1 MKTTVATALCVL
13 ALAGTVSMA
22 EPGRG
27 DRQRDRDGDP
37 RDMPAAAVEH
47 GRGGAA
53 RADERRS
60 EAPRGELP
68 RSEERRNDESHGGNG
83 RGPLA
88 AAPDDGG
95 RRGGMRNEPPMR
107 ESRAPADTWRGNG
120 ESRGDNVR
128 GSEPRARGPRG
139 EDSRGE
145 ESRGD
150 RQRWENSR
158 GGNSSRG
165 EYSRGGDARVAP
177 PRLANDGDDRRSH
190 RDGRRD
196 YGNDYRRDYSRDY
209 SRDYGRDSRDR
220 YDRRYDGRRDYRD
233 NDRYQFSYWD
243 KRGRGW
249 RYEPRWYQSYRH
261 SHFRYY
267 GGRYYGRER
276 FYISFYVF
284 PRGYAYRNW
293 RVGEYMPYSYYYNAR
308 YDLDDYWRYDLYDP
322 PYWAHWVRVGYD
334 ALLIDYDTRE
344 VIDVVYDL
352 FY

>member
-1 MKTTVATALCVL
+1 MIGATCTFMEKLMKATVATALCVL
-13 ALAGTVSMA
+13 ALAGTVSLA

-37 RDMPAAAVEH
+37 RDLPAAAVEH
-47 GRGGAA
+47 GRGGGA
-53 RADERRS
+53 RGDERRG
-60 EAPRGELP
+60 EPRG
-68 RSEERRNDESHGGNG
+68 GNA

-88 AAPDDGG
+88 AAPDESG

-107 ESRAPADTWRGNG
+107 ESRAPADTWRGDN
-120 ESRGDNVR
+120 NVR

-150 RQRWENSR
+150 RQRWDNSR
-158 GGNSSRG
+158 GGNNSRG

-196 YGNDYRRDYSRDY
+196 YGNDYRRDYSR
-209 SRDYGRDSRDR
+209 
-220 YDRRYDGRRDYRD
+220 YDGRRDHRD

-261 SHFRYY
+261 AHFRYY

-284 PRGYAYRNW
+284 PRGFAYRNW
-293 RVGEYMPYSYYYNAR
+293 RIGEYMPYSYYYNAR

-322 PYWAHWVRVGYD
+322 PYWAHWVRVGND

>member
-1 MKTTVATALCVL
+1 MIGASCTFMEQLMKTTVATALCVL
-13 ALAGTVSMA
+13 ALAGTVSLA

-27 DRQRDRDGDP
+27 DRHRDRDGDP
-37 RDMPAAAVEH
+37 RDMPAAAVER

-53 RADERRS
+53 RGDERRS
-60 EAPRGELP
+60 EAPRSEDR
-68 RSEERRNDESHGGNG
+68 RSYETRGGNI

-88 AAPDDGG
+88 AAPDQGG
-95 RRGGMRNEPPMR
+95 RRGGMSNEPPMR
-107 ESRAPADTWRGNG
+107 ESRAPADTWRGGG

-128 GSEPRARGPRG
+128 GSEPRARGPLG
-139 EDSRGE
+139 EDSRGD
-145 ESRGD
+145 ESRGG
-150 RQRWENSR
+150 RQRWDNSR
-158 GGNSSRG
+158 GGEARD
-165 EYSRGGDARVAP
+165 GDARVAP
-177 PRLANDGDDRRSH
+177 PRLANNGDDRRSH

-196 YGNDYRRDYSRDY
+196 YGNDYRRDY
-209 SRDYGRDSRDR
+209 
-220 YDRRYDGRRDYRD
+220 GRRDYRD

-243 KRGRGW
+243 QRGRGW

-284 PRGYAYRNW
+284 PRGFAYRNW

-322 PYWAHWVRVGYD
+322 PYWAHWVRVGND